1 MEKNNTSKSGDLFG
15 SEFDKV
21 LQSNKN
27 IPVRIWTE
35 FNHTYDLPQYETS
48 GASGLDIRA
57 NESVIIPPNH
67 TMLIHTGIFVDIPDG
82 YEIQVRPRSGLS
94 LKTPLRI
101 GNSPGTIDSCY
112 RGEIGI
118 IADNTDNLKEITIA
132 CGDRI
137 AQLVLQRVPKLSWI
151 PLSNKSELTPSD
163 RGDKG
168 FGHTG
173 VK

>member
-1 MEKNNTSKSGDLFG
+1 MDLKIYDEVFG
-15 SEFDKV
+15 PTIADK
-21 LQSNKN
+21 LNN
-27 IPVRIWTE
+27 IPVKIWTE
-35 FNHTYDLPQYETS
+35 FKHTYDLPEYETS

-67 TMLIHTGIFVDIPDG
+67 TMLIHTGIFVDIPEG
-82 YEIQVRPRSGLS
+82 YEIQIRPRSGMS
-94 LKTPLRI
+94 LKTTLRI
-101 GNSPGTIDSCY
+101 GNSPGTIDHCY

-118 IADNTDNLKEITIA
+118 IADNISNSNEIKIA

-137 AQLVLQRVPKLSWI
+137 AQMVLQKVPRIIWV
-151 PLSNKSELTPSD
+151 PLLAKSELSPSD

-173 VK
+173 IN